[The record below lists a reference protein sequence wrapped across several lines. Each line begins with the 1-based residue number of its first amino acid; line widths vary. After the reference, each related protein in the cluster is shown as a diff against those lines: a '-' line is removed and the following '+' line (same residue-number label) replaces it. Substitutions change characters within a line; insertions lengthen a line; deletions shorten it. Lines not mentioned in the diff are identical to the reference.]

1 MSYKETSSNQRQ
13 PENRFTVQSPQKEY
27 AVPGF
32 RFLAF
37 RVFEMERY
45 SSVIP
50 TALVQHLLVLCLDIC
65 LRRLASIKC
74 CQSEMAYISDPSTE
88 AEAGG

>member
-37 RVFEMERY
+37 RDRK
-45 SSVIP
+45 SV
-50 TALVQHLLVLCLDIC
+50 V
-65 LRRLASIKC
+65 
-74 CQSEMAYISDPSTE
+74 
-88 AEAGG
+88 